1 MQFGFTHS
9 RVYLLESL
17 SQLFDYNGRMSS
29 TIAVNARSIHYPL
42 SGVGRYT
49 RQVTRRLGD
58 RVRLLSSEVA
68 AQGYQGHFWEQF
80 ILPGKLARGEL
91 LWSPAN
97 TGPLAV
103 ARQMVTIHDIS
114 PLDQPDGFKY
124 QFRIWYRIL
133 LPLLAKRSRKVITDS
148 EFSRRRIIE
157 RFGIA
162 PGKVEAIPCGVD
174 QEHFYPRE
182 TGEIATLKE
191 RYELPKIYLLTVGA
205 LEHRKN
211 YARLF
216 QAWEK
221 AAPLIEGTSLVVLG
235 SAGRPFRRLQFD
247 HLPDRVMFVPYISER
262 ELPTLYSGA
271 LALLYPSLYEGFGLP
286 VLEAMACGIPV
297 IASDAGAL
305 PEVVAEAGQLVDP
318 FDVDEITQAIM
329 QISAEPALRDTY
341 VAKGLS
347 RAGEFSWDTTAA
359 RIAALLEGVSS
370 EP

>member
-9 RVYLLESL
+9 RVNLLESL

-29 TIAVNARSIHYPL
+29 AIAVNARSIHHPL

-49 RQVTRRLGD
+49 RQVTRRLGNQ
-58 RVRLLSSEVA
+58 VRLISSEVA
-68 AQGYQGHFWEQF
+68 AQGYQGHLWEQF

-103 ARQMVTIHDIS
+103 ARQVVTIHDIS
-114 PLDQPDGFKY
+114 PLDQPDGFKH

-133 LPLLAKRSRKVITDS
+133 LPLLANRSRVVITDS
-148 EFSRRRIIE
+148 EFSRRRIVE
-157 RFGIA
+157 RLGVA
-162 PGKVEAIPCGVD
+162 PGKVEAIPLGID
-174 QEHFYPRE
+174 QEHFYPR
-182 TGEIATLKE
+182 GVDEIAAIKQ
-191 RYELPKIYLLTVGA
+191 RYGLPGSYLLSVGS
-205 LEHRKN
+205 LEQRKN

-216 QAWEK
+216 RAWER
-221 AAPLIEGTSLVVLG
+221 AAPLNGGTSLVVLG
-235 SAGRPFRRLQFD
+235 SSGRPFRRLQFER
-247 HLPDRVMFVPYISER
+247 LPDRVQFIPYVSEP
-262 ELPTLYSGA
+262 ELPALYSGA

-305 PEVVAEAGQLVDP
+305 PEVVAETGQLVDP
-318 FDVDEITQAIM
+318 LDVEEITQAIV
-329 QISAEPALRDTY
+329 QISAEPALRESFA
-341 VAKGLS
+341 AKGLS
-347 RAGEFSWDTTAA
+347 RAGEFSWDQTAA
-359 RIAALLEGVSS
+359 RIAAVLEGVSS